1 MPAEETGKAKTVLIV
16 DDDEEVRRFV
26 SAVLSSHGYRVVQ
39 SATGCEA
46 LALAQQGD
54 RPRIDVL
61 VTDISLIGADG
72 ITLAERLIARLP
84 GIGVVFMSGFAEVP
98 RARLDGLAARWVFVP
113 KPFHLRRLLDAVHS
127 VLDETGGARAA

>member
-1 MPAEETGKAKTVLIV
+1 MPAETAKTVLIV
-16 DDDEEVRRFV
+16 DDDDEVRRFV
-26 SAVLSSHGYRVVQ
+26 SAVLATHGYRVVQ

-46 LALAQQGD
+46 LSLAHEDD
-54 RPRIDVL
+54 RPSIDVL

-72 ITLAERLIARLP
+72 ITLAERVIAHFP

-98 RARLDGLAARWVFVP
+98 RGRLDGLAARWVFVP